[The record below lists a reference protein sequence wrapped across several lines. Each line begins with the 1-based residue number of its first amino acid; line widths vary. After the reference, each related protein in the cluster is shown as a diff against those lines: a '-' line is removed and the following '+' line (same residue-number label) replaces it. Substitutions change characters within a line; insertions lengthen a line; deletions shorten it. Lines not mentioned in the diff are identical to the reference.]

1 MLTTSQHALI
11 DAIEQLDFAQVKA
24 VLEQG
29 LDPNFTDPEK
39 GMPIS
44 IACDGLF
51 QWWEI
56 VCDAYEAGQ
65 ALTEQE
71 KQQAL
76 QVHLDILDALIQA
89 KANVHLWDAEEFYGP
104 LWDAASAACVP
115 AVQRLLD
122 EKVNPNTLDDEDLTV
137 LSSISQ
143 LFFECDYDEMDWSE
157 TLPEQKQTLQLLRE
171 HGAKMTKELTNA

>member
-51 QWWEI
+51 
-56 VCDAYEAGQ
+56 
-65 ALTEQE
+65 
-71 KQQAL
+71 
-76 QVHLDILDALIQA
+76 
-89 KANVHLWDAEEFYGP
+89 
-104 LWDAASAACVP
+104 
-115 AVQRLLD
+115 
-122 EKVNPNTLDDEDLTV
+122 
-137 LSSISQ
+137 
-143 LFFECDYDEMDWSE
+143 
-157 TLPEQKQTLQLLRE
+157 
-171 HGAKMTKELTNA
+171 